1 MQRQQRQQGSAEVF
15 DRRSEEQNSF
25 FEEQQLE
32 EHEGALL
39 ELLDEGTGREPDVQ
53 LLRAQHVGRQAGVQ
67 VLVGLLKEKEKNVKC
82 KHQQGIQGVL
92 VQEYTLTKKF
102 KPDE

>member
-39 ELLDEGTGREPDVQ
+39 ELLDEGARREPDVQ
-53 LLRAQHVGRQAGVQ
+53 LLRAQHVGRQTGVQ
-67 VLVGLLKEKEKNVKC
+67 VLVGLLTEKEMNFFILKLSNG
-82 KHQQGIQGVL
+82 KHQQGVL
-92 VQEYTLTKKF
+92 VRE
-102 KPDE
+102 